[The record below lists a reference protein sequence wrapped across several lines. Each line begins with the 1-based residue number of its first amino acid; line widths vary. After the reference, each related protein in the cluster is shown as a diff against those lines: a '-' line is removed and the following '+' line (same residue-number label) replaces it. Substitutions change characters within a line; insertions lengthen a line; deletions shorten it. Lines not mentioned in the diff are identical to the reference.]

1 MNTIT
6 MNTCYSDVEIISK
19 ILNGEKVLYEVLI
32 RRYNPYLYKVGRSYG
47 FMHEDVEDIMQDT
60 FMKAYQALSK
70 FEERSSFKT
79 WIIRIMLNECYHKA
93 GKKSSQKELSSN
105 SVVDK
110 STPMF
115 YSTSSHNG
123 ERIIANRELGSIIE
137 NAVMKIPQDYRLV
150 FSLREMNGL
159 SVLETAKVLNI
170 TEINVKVRLNR
181 AKAMLRKE
189 LEKMYNSEELFEF
202 NLVYCDKIVANVM
215 SRI

>member
-1 MNTIT
+1 

-202 NLVYCDKIVANVM
+202 NLVYCDKIVSNVM